1 MSIDEAGSDLW
12 DTLSGAEL
20 IQAMGEGRFPEM
32 SDVGRHIGQRVVA
45 AEPGRVELAWT
56 PGEHL
61 CNPAGGV
68 HGGYIAM
75 ILDNAV
81 CFAGASTGKHFV
93 PQLTLSLTID
103 YLRGVQ
109 AGEAYTVV
117 STCVKPGRS
126 RLFSTAVITDGQGR
140 PVAQASGSTLPNQAF
155 AR

>member
-1 MSIDEAGSDLW
+1 MSIDEATADLW
-12 DTLSGAEL
+12 NSLSGADL
-20 IQAMGEGRFPEM
+20 IQAMGEGRFPEL
-32 SDVGRHIGQRVVA
+32 SDVSEHLGQRVISA
-45 AEPGRVELAWT
+45 RPGRVELAWT

-81 CFAGASTGKHFV
+81 CFASASTGDHFV
-93 PQLTLSLTID
+93 PQLTLNLNID

-109 AGEAYTVV
+109 AGQTYTVV
-117 STCVKPGRS
+117 STCVHPGRT
-126 RLFSTAVITDGQGR
+126 RLYSTAAVTDGQGR
-140 PVAQASGSTLPNQAF
+140 VIAQASGSTIPNQAF